1 MTHDPN
7 DKAGGGARTP
17 TEVAPPAVNGGAVSS
32 TAERARRAREHCPF
46 LTTKQAAFHLG
57 LAADTLKKM
66 RRERRGPCCR
76 KHGTVWRYPIDD
88 IEAWS
93 RANMRDGGNG

>member
-1 MTHDPN
+1 MMHDPN
-7 DKAGGGARTP
+7 DAAKGSATSRTEMDSP
-17 TEVAPPAVNGGAVSS
+17 VGNDGTASS
-32 TAERARRAREHCPF
+32 VAERARRAREHCPF

-66 RRERRGPCCR
+66 RRQRRGPPCR
-76 KHGTVWRYPIDD
+76 KHGAVWRYHIDD

-93 RANMRDGGNG
+93 RANRRDGGNG

>member
-1 MTHDPN
+1 MTHDPT
-7 DKAGGGARTP
+7 DAAKGAARPPTKAASTVAD
-17 TEVAPPAVNGGAVSS
+17 EVAALPM
-32 TAERARRAREHCPF
+32 AERARQARETCPF

-66 RRERRGPCCR
+66 RRLRRGPPCR
-76 KHGTVWRYPIDD
+76 KHGAVWRYHIDD

-93 RANMRDGGNG
+93 RANKRDTGNG